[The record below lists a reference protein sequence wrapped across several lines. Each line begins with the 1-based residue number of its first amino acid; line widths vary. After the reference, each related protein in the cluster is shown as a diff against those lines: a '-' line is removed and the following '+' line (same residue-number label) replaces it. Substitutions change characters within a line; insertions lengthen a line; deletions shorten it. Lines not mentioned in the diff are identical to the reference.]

1 MPNNS
6 IEVLGKAISQ
16 GKGIQINLDIAKL
29 HTRTKIE
36 VPIIIE
42 RAKEPG
48 PTILITGGIHGDE
61 INGVEIVRQIV
72 AKGYHKPEKGMVICI
87 PVVNIFGFLNQT
99 RQFPDG
105 RDLNRV
111 FPGSKT
117 GSLASIFAHHL
128 MTEIV
133 PLADYCL
140 DFHTGGANRFN
151 APQVRINEGDEESL
165 ELAKIF
171 GASFIMKSKRREKSY
186 RDSAI
191 KIGKK
196 VLLFEGGKSLD
207 IDKKVTKVGVKGA
220 LNIMHNLGVRDFSKE
235 LASKAKITEPTIVES
250 SKWIRARYS
259 GMFRSS
265 AVLGKFYS
273 KGEVIGSISD
283 PFGFFEKAVKAP
295 VNGYV
300 FCVNKAPIVNKGD
313 AVIHMSMEKKE
324 TSKKSKQA
332 EK

>member
-1 MPNNS
+1 MPKTS
-6 IEVLGKAISQ
+6 IEVLGKAISE
-16 GKGIQINLDIAKL
+16 GKGLQINLDIAKL

-61 INGVEIVRQIV
+61 INGVEIVRQLV
-72 AKGYHKPEKGMVICI
+72 AKGYHKPQKGMVICI

-111 FPGSKT
+111 FPGSQR
-117 GSLASIFAHHL
+117 GSLASIFAYHL
-128 MTEIV
+128 MKEIV

-151 APQVRINEGDEESL
+151 APQIRINEGDEESL
-165 ELAKIF
+165 ELAKVF

-191 KIGKK
+191 KLGKK

-207 IDKKVTKVGVKGA
+207 IDKAVTRVGVKGA
-220 LNIMHNLGVRDFSKE
+220 LNVMHHLGIRDFSKE
-235 LASKAKITEPTIVES
+235 LTSKAKVNEPIVVAS
-250 SKWIRARYS
+250 SKWIRARHS
-259 GMFRSS
+259 GMFRSH
-265 AVLGKFYS
+265 AVLGKLYN
-273 KGEVIGSISD
+273 KGDKIGSISD
-283 PFGFFEKAVKAP
+283 PFGFFEKDVKAP
-295 VNGYV
+295 IKGYV
-300 FCVNKAPIVNKGD
+300 FCINKAPVVNKGD
-313 AVIHMSMEKKE
+313 AVINMSVEK
-324 TSKKSKQA
+324 
-332 EK
+332 

>member
-1 MPNNS
+1 MLTTK
-6 IEVLGKAISQ
+6 IEILGQAISE
-16 GKGIQINLDIAKL
+16 GKGLQINLDIAKL

-72 AKGYHKPEKGMVICI
+72 AKGYNKPEKGMVICI
-87 PVVNIFGFLNQT
+87 PVVNIFGFLSQT

-111 FPGSKT
+111 FPGTKR
-117 GSLASIFAHHL
+117 GSLASIFAYHL
-128 MTEIV
+128 MKEIV

-151 APQVRINEGDEESL
+151 AAQVRINEGDQESL

-171 GASFIMKSKRREKSY
+171 GAPFIMKSKRREKSY

-191 KIGKK
+191 KLGKK
-196 VLLFEGGKSLD
+196 VLLYEGGKSLD
-207 IDKKVTKVGVKGA
+207 IDKSITRVGVRGA
-220 LNIMHNLGVRDFSKE
+220 LNLMHHLGIRDFTKE
-235 LASKAKITEPTIVES
+235 LKKKSKVKAADPIIVEK
-250 SKWIRARYS
+250 SKWIRATYS
-259 GMFRSS
+259 GMFRSN
-265 AVLGKFYS
+265 AVLGKLYK
-273 KGEVIGSISD
+273 KGDKIGSISD
-283 PFGFFEKAVKAP
+283 PFGYFERTVKAP
-295 VNGYV
+295 VMGYI
-300 FCVNKAPIVNKGD
+300 FCINHAPIVNKGD
-313 AVIHMSMEKKE
+313 AIIHMSMED
-324 TSKKSKQA
+324 QL
-332 EK
+332 

>member
-1 MPNNS
+1 MQDSN
-6 IEVLGKAISQ
+6 IEILGEAISL

-42 RAKEPG
+42 RAKKPG

-72 AKGYHKPEKGMVICI
+72 AKGYNKPENGMVICI
-87 PVVNIFGFLNQT
+87 PVVNIFGFLSQT

-111 FPGSKT
+111 FPGSKR
-117 GSLASIFAHHL
+117 GSLASIFAYHL
-128 MTEIV
+128 MNDIV

-151 APQVRINEGDEESL
+151 AAQVRINEGDTESL

-171 GASFIMKSKRREKSY
+171 DAPFIMKSKRREKSY

-191 KIGKK
+191 KLGKK
-196 VLLFEGGKSLD
+196 VLLYEGGKSLD
-207 IDKKVTKVGVKGA
+207 IDKKITRIGVNGA
-220 LNIMHNLGVRDFSKE
+220 LKVMNHLGFRDFTEQLETKSKTKE
-235 LASKAKITEPTIVES
+235 ATPIIVDK
-250 SKWIRARYS
+250 SKWIRATYS

-265 AVLGKFYS
+265 AVLGKLYI
-273 KGEVIGSISD
+273 KGEKIGSISD
-283 PFGFFEKAVKAP
+283 PFGYFERTVKAP
-295 VNGYV
+295 VTGYV
-300 FCVNKAPIVNKGD
+300 FCINHAPIVNKGD
-313 AVIHMSMEKKE
+313 AIIHMSIEQE
-324 TSKKSKQA
+324 P
-332 EK
+332 